1 MKNKNV
7 FNILFILTL
16 IILSLIM
23 FYFINQKEGFHEDE
37 IFSYGSSNYKYD
49 NVFQAAAHMD
59 SRNRAIEKYIIG
71 DNLSQTIK
79 NMIYY
84 SKNSKEFGDLVWEI
98 MSQDKPIWKTPE
110 DAKNYL
116 SVTSDEILSLGSVYY
131 NQARDVHPPL
141 FYFLVHLI
149 SILFLNNF
157 SKYIIFIIN
166 LGFFV
171 GICILIR
178 KILKLYNK
186 EKLSISTMILYGGS
200 IGAIST
206 VIFQR
211 MYAMLAFFCVY
222 YLYINLKIIKNEFI
236 IDKKLKRELVIITIL
251 GFLTQYYFCIYAVF
265 IFLCMMIKMLKD
277 KNKENY
283 TKYLIAHIKAA
294 IIGVVIFPP
303 AIYHIFF
310 SYRGVGNSNNVNIT
324 EKTIFY
330 LKEVLNSYSLNN
342 LIGYIFILIATI
354 VIIILSIKKR
364 KEIKDKFIGILLIVP
379 IILFIITVSKI
390 SPNVN
395 SKYTI
400 RYITAILPIIALGVI
415 LIIDRIIRNKKLSV
429 IIIVSFSIIISIL
442 GLVYNEPKYL
452 YKGYREYLD
461 LAKQYKELN
470 FVYMCDNGFTHINSL
485 PEFMIYNKSMIINT
499 NHDDLEFLKTEPE
512 LQKQERFVL
521 SIKKWMNVDEVL
533 NNVLEKTGFDEYEV
547 LLDDKGD
554 FNSIIYLIKKAP
566 NLVD

>member
-1 MKNKNV
+1 MNKKNI
-7 FNILFILTL
+7 FNILFIITL
-16 IILSLIM
+16 IILSIIM
-23 FYFINQKEGFHEDE
+23 IYFINQKEGFHEDE

-71 DNLSQTIK
+71 DNLSETIK
-79 NMIYY
+79 NIIYY
-84 SKNSKEFGDLVWEI
+84 AKNSGEYGDLIYQI
-98 MSQDKPIWKTPE
+98 MKADKPIWKTPE

-116 SVTSDEILSLGSVYY
+116 AVTSDEIFSLGSVYY

-141 FYFLVHLI
+141 FYFLVHI
-149 SILFLNNF
+149 VSILFLNNF
-157 SKYIIFIIN
+157 SKYIIFTIN
-166 LGFFV
+166 LGFFI
-171 GICILIR
+171 GICILLR

-186 EKLSISTMILYGGS
+186 EKLSIPTIILYGAS

-211 MYAMLAFFCVY
+211 MYAMLSFFCVY
-222 YLYINLKIIKNEFI
+222 YLYINLKIIENKFI

-265 IFLCMMIKMLKD
+265 VFICMILKMIKD

-283 TKYLIAHIKAA
+283 IKYLVSHIKAA
-294 IIGVVIFPP
+294 IIGVIIFPP

-310 SYRGVGNSNNVNIT
+310 SYRGVGNCNNVNII
-324 EKTIFY
+324 EKTLFY

-342 LIGYIFILIATI
+342 LIGYFFILIAII
-354 VIIILSIKKR
+354 VIIILLIKNR
-364 KEIKDKFIGILLIVP
+364 KEIKNKFTGVLLILPVM
-379 IILFIITVSKI
+379 LFIVIVSKI

-400 RYITAILPIIALGVI
+400 RYITAILPIVALGII
-415 LIIDRIIRNKKLSV
+415 LIIDKIIKNKKLS
-429 IIIVSFSIIISIL
+429 IIITVSFSIIISII
-442 GLVYNEPKYL
+442 GLIYNHPKYL
-452 YKGYREYLD
+452 YKGYNKYLK
-461 LAKQYKELN
+461 LANQYKDLD
-470 FVYMCDNGFTHINSL
+470 FVYICDNGFTHINSL
-485 PEFMIYNKSMIINT
+485 PEFMIYNKSIIINT
-499 NHDDLEFLKTEPE
+499 NHDNLDFLRIEPE
-512 LQKQERFVL
+512 LQKQEQFIL

-533 NNVLEKTGFDEYEV
+533 NNVLEKTGFKEYEI
-547 LLDDKGD
+547 LLDDNGD

-566 NLVD
+566 NL

>member
-1 MKNKNV
+1 MKNKKTI
-7 FNILFILTL
+7 FNILFIITL
-16 IILSLIM
+16 IILSIIM
-23 FYFINQKEGFHEDE
+23 IYFINQKEGFHEDE

-71 DNLSQTIK
+71 DNLLDTIK
-79 NMIYY
+79 NIIYY
-84 SKNSKEFGDLVWEI
+84 SKNSKEYGDLIWEI

-116 SVTSDEILSLGSVYY
+116 CVTPNEILSFGSVYY

-141 FYFLVHLI
+141 FYFLVHMV

-166 LGFFV
+166 LGFFI
-171 GICILIR
+171 GICILLR
-178 KILKLYNK
+178 KILKLYDK
-186 EKLSISTMILYGGS
+186 EKLSIPTIILYGMS

-222 YLYINLKIIKNEFI
+222 YLYINLKIIKNEFQ

-251 GFLTQYYFCIYAVF
+251 GFLTQYYFCIYAAFVF
-265 IFLCMMIKMLKD
+265 ICMLVKMIKD

-283 TKYLIAHIKAA
+283 IKYLVSHIKAA
-294 IIGVVIFPP
+294 IIGIVIFPP
-303 AIYHIFF
+303 SIYHIFF
-310 SYRGVGNSNNVNIT
+310 SYRGVGNSNNVNII

-330 LKEVLNSYSLNN
+330 FKEVLNSYSLNN
-342 LIGYIFILIATI
+342 LIGYLF
-354 VIIILSIKKR
+354 IIIAIIICITLLIIKR
-364 KEIKDKFIGILLIVP
+364 KEIKDKFIGIVLVIP
-379 IILFIITVSKI
+379 IILFVIIVSKI

-400 RYITAILPIIALGVI
+400 RYITAILPVIALGII
-415 LIIDRIIRNKKLSV
+415 LIIDKLVTNKKSSF
-429 IIIVSFSIIISIL
+429 IITISFTMMISIL

-452 YKGYREYLD
+452 YKGYSEYLE
-461 LAKQYKELN
+461 LAKQYKDLN

-499 NHDDLEFLKTEPE
+499 NHDNLDFLSSEPE
-512 LQKQERFVL
+512 LKKQEQFIL
-521 SIKKWMNVDEVL
+521 SIKKWMNVEEVL
-533 NNVLEKTGFDEYEV
+533 NNVLEKTGFTEYEII
-547 LLDDKGD
+547 LDDNGD
-554 FNSIIYLIKKAP
+554 FNSIIYLIKKSP
-566 NLVD
+566 

>member
-1 MKNKNV
+1 MKNKKK
-7 FNILFILTL
+7 FNILFIITL
-16 IILSLIM
+16 IILSIIM
-23 FYFINQKEGFHEDE
+23 IYFINQKEGFHEDE

-71 DNLSQTIK
+71 DDLSQTIK
-79 NMIYY
+79 NIVYY
-84 SKNSKEFGDLVWEI
+84 SKNSKEFSDLVWKI

-116 SVTSDEILSLGSVYY
+116 SVTSDEILSLGAVYY

-141 FYFLVHLI
+141 FYFLVHI
-149 SILFLNNF
+149 VSILFLNNF
-157 SKYIIFIIN
+157 SKYIIFTIN
-166 LGFFV
+166 LGFFI
-171 GICILIR
+171 GICILLR

-186 EKLSISTMILYGGS
+186 EKLSIPTIILYGAS

-211 MYAMLAFFCVY
+211 MYTMLAFFCVY

-236 IDKKLKRELVIITIL
+236 IDKKLQKELVIIIIL

-265 IFLCMMIKMLKD
+265 VFICMLLKMIKD

-283 TKYLIAHIKAA
+283 IKYLIGHIKAA
-294 IIGVVIFPP
+294 IIGIVIFPP
-303 AIYHIFF
+303 SIYHIFF
-310 SYRGVGNSNNVNIT
+310 SYRGVGNSNNVNII

-342 LIGYIFILIATI
+342 SIGYLFITIATI
-354 VIIILSIKKR
+354 IILTLIIKNR
-364 KEIKDKFIGILLIVP
+364 KEIKEKFIGVLLIVP
-379 IILFIITVSKI
+379 IILFIIVVSKI

-400 RYITAILPIIALGVI
+400 RYVTAILPVIALSVI
-415 LIIDRIIRNKKLSV
+415 LILDKLITNRKLSN
-429 IIIVSFSIIISIL
+429 IIAISFSIIISIL
-442 GLVYNEPKYL
+442 GLAYNEPKYL
-452 YKGYREYLD
+452 YKGYSEYLE
-461 LAKQYKELN
+461 LAEQYKDLD

-485 PEFMIYNKSMIINT
+485 PEFMIYNKSMIINI
-499 NHDDLEFLKTEPE
+499 NHDKLDFLLAEPE
-512 LQKQERFVL
+512 LQKQEQFIL

-533 NNVLEKTGFDEYEV
+533 RNVLEKTGFNECEV
-547 LLDDKGD
+547 LLDDNGD
-554 FNSIIYLIKKAP
+554 FNSIIYLIKKSP
-566 NLVD
+566 NL